1 MLWLIVF
8 IAAIGIPLPISPVLL
23 ALGAFAGYRVFNI
36 VMLIGMKRLRNIKRS
51 NTSLLSV
58 WKHTNAQHPTVRRAP
73 CARVMCFVTTVLPP

>member
-36 VMLIGMKRLRNIKRS
+36 VMLIGMKRLRNI
-51 NTSLLSV
+51 
-58 WKHTNAQHPTVRRAP
+58 
-73 CARVMCFVTTVLPP
+73 